1 MSLSQIV
8 IQVLEAAQ
16 ADAERQTARDTRLD
30 ALAARLEDQAAM
42 VLELT
47 EAVKGLV
54 ARWDSVARPPALHP
68 TSQHNGAPPPDA
80 RVPVTPPAVV
90 VPPPGT
96 LPKQLPRPQRPDPAH
111 LLDRYLREKA
121 VTAISLG
128 RDWGVSNTTIGN
140 WLRAEA
146 AHRGPTALTAYHKL
160 TREKRVY
167 AIQLSRNQTAAQL
180 GRTTPPG
187 ASP

>member
-68 TSQHNGAPPPDA
+68 ASQHNGAPPPDA
-80 RVPVTPPAVV
+80 RVPVTPPAVAA
-90 VPPPGT
+90 
-96 LPKQLPRPQRPDPAH
+96 RR
-111 LLDRYLREKA
+111 R
-121 VTAISLG
+121 G
-128 RDWGVSNTTIGN
+128 RSRSSS
-140 WLRAEA
+140 RA
-146 AHRGPTALTAYHKL
+146 RNGPTRRTCSTA
-160 TREKRVY
+160 TSVRKR
-167 AIQLSRNQTAAQL
+167 
-180 GRTTPPG
+180 
-187 ASP
+187 

>member
-54 ARWDSVARPPALHP
+54 ARWDS
-68 TSQHNGAPPPDA
+68 
-80 RVPVTPPAVV
+80 
-90 VPPPGT
+90 
-96 LPKQLPRPQRPDPAH
+96 PQRPDPAH

-160 TREKRVY
+160 SREKRVY

>member
-16 ADAERQTARDTRLD
+16 VDAERQSARDTRLD

-54 ARWDSVARPPALHP
+54 ARWDSVARPPALYP
-68 TSQHNGAPPPDA
+68 ASQHNGAPPPDA
-80 RVPVTPPAVV
+80 RVPVTPPAVAA
-90 VPPPGT
+90 PPGA
-96 LPKQLPRPQRPDPAH
+96 LPKQLPRPQRPDPAD
-111 LLDRYLREKA
+111 LLDRYLCEKA
-121 VTAISLG
+121 VTTVSLA
-128 RDWGVSNTTIGN
+128 RDWGVTHTTIGN

-160 TREKRVY
+160 SREKRVH
-167 AIQLSRNQTAAQL
+167 AMQLNRAQTAAQL

-187 ASP
+187 ARP